1 VQIVETLEQA
11 LPQWPAMVLTIGRFD
26 GIHRGH
32 RQLIGQVIARARS
45 LQAAAAV
52 LSWDPHPSTVLQP
65 DNPAALLTDA
75 EEKAA
80 LLAELGVDLFL
91 RVPFSDAVRQLTA
104 ADYLAQITAVVP
116 LRELWIGEDFRMG
129 HGRSGDAAELARIG
143 AALGFS
149 VHTGARVCADD
160 GKIGSSAIRR
170 LIVAGQVADAAVL
183 LGRPYSAAGVVVQ
196 GDQRGRTIGF
206 PTANLQLDPQVI
218 TPGNGVYACWAQLDD
233 GARIAAVTNIGT
245 RPTFDGLRRTVETH
259 LLDWSGDLYGRR
271 VRVAFVERLRE
282 EQRFAGIEAL
292 KAQIARDAVQA
303 RERLLAGEMHSR

>member
-1 VQIVETLEQA
+1 VQIVASLNQT

-32 RQLIGQVIARARS
+32 RRLIGQVVERARR

-65 DNPAALLTDA
+65 DSPAALLSDA
-75 EEKAA
+75 EEKAL

-91 RVPFSDAVRQLTA
+91 RVPFDADVRQMPA
-104 ADYLAQITAVVP
+104 AAYLAQIGAVVP

-143 AALGFS
+143 GMLGFS
-149 VHTGARVCADD
+149 VHTVGRVCADD
-160 GKIGSSAIRR
+160 GKIGSSEIRR
-170 LIVAGQVADAAVL
+170 LISSGRLADAAVL
-183 LGRPYSAAGVVVQ
+183 LGRPFSMAGTVVH

-206 PTANLQLDPQVI
+206 PTVNLQVDPALIV
-218 TPGNGVYACWAQLDD
+218 PGNGVYAGWAQLAD
-233 GARIAAVTNIGT
+233 GSRVAAVTNIGT
-245 RPTFDGLRRTVETH
+245 RPTFDGVSRRIEAH

-271 VRVAFVERLRE
+271 VRVTFVERLRE
-282 EQRFAGIEAL
+282 EQRFSGIDAL
-292 KAQIARDAVQA
+292 KAQIADDAA
-303 RERLLAGEMHSR
+303 RARVLLQLPEATV